1 MVPKNLKLRSKNRIN
16 SFKKKFNNKKSS
28 SEINIREKKYIKDKG
43 DDKYE
48 VSNINTMGMTSTTSF
63 SNFRNTI
70 KTVKNEAEMIKY
82 IDQNFDMKRKT
93 MEGFFKRNTL
103 PSIKDYDVMF
113 KTKDN
118 FKNKNKINENL

>member
-1 MVPKNLKLRSKNRIN
+1 M
-16 SFKKKFNNKKSS
+16 
-28 SEINIREKKYIKDKG
+28 INIREKKYIKDKS

-48 VSNINTMGMTSTTSF
+48 VSDINTMGMTSTTAF

-82 IDQNFDMKRKT
+82 LDQNFDRKRKT
-93 MEGFFKRNTL
+93 MEGFFKRNAL
-103 PSIKDYDVMF
+103 PSIEDYDVMF